1 MANPL
6 FATKSVDK
14 LRSDAEYGYGLKRR
28 LGARDLVLLGVG
40 GIIGTG
46 IFVLTGRAAAANAGP
61 AVALSFGVAAVASA
75 FAGLCYAEMASMIPI
90 AGSAY
95 TYAYATLGELIAWI
109 IGWDLIL
116 EYLVGAATVSVG
128 WSGYVCAFIKNV
140 VGHDLSPTWTHAPF
154 IWNEAATPHL
164 QATGAIINLPAV
176 LIVLAVTAILV
187 LGIKESARFNG
198 VIVLVK
204 VTVVLMFIVAAA
216 PFVDRQNWVPFIPDN
231 EGPFGRFGIS
241 GILQGGT
248 MVFFAYIGF
257 DAVSTA
263 AQETKNPQHNLPIG
277 ILGSL
282 AICTVLYIAVS
293 FILTG
298 VVHYTKL
305 SVPHPIA
312 LGIAVTGLR
321 SLEVAVE
328 IGAIAGLSSVMLVL
342 LLGQPRIFFSM
353 ARDGLLP
360 PVAARV
366 HPRFGTPHI
375 TTIVTGSVCAIAG
388 GLLPIDILGEL
399 TSIGTLFAFVLVSLG
414 VLILRIKRPDIPRT
428 FKVPG
433 GPYLV
438 PICGAL
444 TSGLL
449 MYTATTHT
457 ILRLFAWMAIGLCI
471 YFTYS
476 VKHSV
481 LRTGREPPIPFA
493 DPHTETP
500 PPRFVDE

>member
-1 MANPL
+1 MGNPL
-6 FATKSVDK
+6 FSTKSVDK
-14 LRSDAEYGYGLKRR
+14 LRSDAEYGYGLKRT
-28 LGARDLVLLGVG
+28 LTAFDLVLLGVG

-61 AVALSFGVAAVASA
+61 AVALSFTVAAIASA

-95 TYAYATLGELIAWI
+95 TYAYATMGELIAWI

-128 WSGYVCAFIKNV
+128 WSGYVCAFVKNV
-140 VGHDLSPTWTHAPF
+140 TGHELSTTWTRAPF
-154 IWNEAATPHL
+154 IWDEAAQQM
-164 QATGAIINLPAV
+164 QATGAIVNLPAV
-176 LIVLAVTAILV
+176 FIVLAVTAILV
-187 LGIKESARFNG
+187 VGIKESARFNG
-198 VIVLVK
+198 IIVLVK
-204 VTVVLMFIVAAA
+204 VAVVLMFIATAA
-216 PFVDRQNWVPFIPDN
+216 PFIRHENWVPFIPAN
-231 EGPFGRFGIS
+231 TGTFGKFGIS
-241 GILQGGT
+241 GILQGAT

-263 AQETKNPQHNLPIG
+263 AQETKNPQRDLPIG

-282 AICTVLYIAVS
+282 AICTVLYIAVAL
-293 FILTG
+293 ILTG
-298 VVHYTKL
+298 VVPYTKL

-312 LGIAVTGLR
+312 VGIAVTG
-321 SLEVAVE
+321 SHILESAVE
-328 IGAIAGLSSVMLVL
+328 VGAIAGLSSVMLVL

-360 PVAARV
+360 PVAAKV

-375 TTIVTGSVCAIAG
+375 TTIFTGCLCALAG
-388 GLLPIDILGEL
+388 GILPIDILGEL

-414 VLILRIKRPDIPRT
+414 VMILRIKRPDIPRS

-433 GPYLV
+433 GTYLV

-457 ILRLFAWMAIGLCI
+457 IIRLFVWMALGLVI
-471 YFTYS
+471 YFTYG

-481 LRTGREPPIPFA
+481 LRTGKEPDVPYA

-500 PPRFVDE
+500 PPRLLG

>member
-1 MANPL
+1 MASPL

-14 LRSDAEYGYGLKRR
+14 LRSDAEYGYGLKRS
-28 LGARDLVLLGVG
+28 LGALDLILLGIG

-61 AVALSFGVAAVASA
+61 AVALSFSVAAVASA

-95 TYAYATLGELIAWI
+95 TYAYATMGELVAWI

-140 VGHDLSPTWTHAPF
+140 TGHELSATWTHAPF
-154 IWNEAATPHL
+154 VWNEATQHM
-164 QATGAIINLPAV
+164 QATGAIVNLPAMF
-176 LIVLAVTAILV
+176 IVLAVTAILV

-198 VIVLVK
+198 IIVLVK
-204 VTVVLMFIVAAA
+204 VAVVLMFIVTAA
-216 PFVDRQNWVPFIPDN
+216 PFVRTENWVPFIPAN
-231 EGPFGRFGIS
+231 QGPFGRFGIS

-263 AQETKNPQHNLPIG
+263 AQETKDPQHNLPIG

-293 FILTG
+293 LILTG

-312 LGIAVTGLR
+312 LGIAATGLR

-360 PVAARV
+360 PVAAKV
-366 HPRFGTPHI
+366 HPRFGTPHV
-375 TTIVTGSVCAIAG
+375 TTIVTGSLCAVAG

-414 VLILRIKRPDIPRT
+414 VLILRLRRPDIPRS

-433 GPYLV
+433 GPYVV
-438 PICGAL
+438 PIGGAL

-457 ILRLFAWMAIGLCI
+457 ILRLFGWMALGLLI

-481 LRTGREPPIPFA
+481 LRTGKEPAVPFA

-500 PPRFVDE
+500 PPRLVD

>member
-1 MANPL
+1 MAHPL

-14 LRSDAEYGYGLKRR
+14 LRSDAEYSYGLKRT
-28 LGARDLVLLGVG
+28 LSAFDLVLLGVG

-61 AVALSFGVAAVASA
+61 AVALSFTVAAVASA

-95 TYAYATLGELIAWI
+95 TYAYATMGELIAWI

-128 WSGYVCAFIKNV
+128 WSGYVCAFFKNV
-140 VGHDLSPTWTHAPF
+140 TGHDLSPTWTHAPF
-154 IWNEAATPHL
+154 VWDEATH
-164 QATGAIINLPAV
+164 QMHATGAVVNLPAMF
-176 LIVLAVTAILV
+176 IVLAVTTILV

-198 VIVLVK
+198 IIVLIK
-204 VTVVLMFIVAAA
+204 VAVVLMFIAAAA
-216 PFVDRQNWVPFIPDN
+216 PFVRTENWTPFIPPN
-231 EGPFGRFGIS
+231 TGVRGHFGFS
-241 GILQGGT
+241 GIMQGAT

-263 AQETKNPQHNLPIG
+263 AQETKNPQRDMPIG

-293 FILTG
+293 LILTG

-312 LGIAVTGLR
+312 LGIAATGLR
-321 SLEVAVE
+321 ALETVVE

-360 PVAARV
+360 PLAAKV
-366 HPRFGTPHI
+366 HRRFGTPYV
-375 TTIVTGSVCAIAG
+375 TTIVTGSLCAIAG
-388 GLLPIDILGEL
+388 GILPIDILGEL

-414 VLILRIKRPDIPRT
+414 VAILRVKRPDIPRT
-428 FKVPG
+428 FKVPFGSYVIPIG
-433 GPYLV
+433 G
-438 PICGAL
+438 AA
-444 TSGLL
+444 TSLWLIGN
-449 MYTATTHT
+449 ATTHT
-457 ILRLFAWMAIGLCI
+457 IIRLFAWMAVGLVI
-471 YFTYS
+471 YVAYGR
-476 VKHSV
+476 KHSS
-481 LRTGREPPIPFA
+481 LRTGREPSFA
-493 DPHTETP
+493 AVDPHTETP
-500 PPRFVDE
+500 PPRLID

>member
-1 MANPL
+1 L

-14 LRSDAEYGYGLKRR
+14 LRADAEFAYGLKRT
-28 LGARDLVLLGVG
+28 LTALDLVLLGIG
-40 GIIGTG
+40 AIIGTG

-61 AVALSFGVAAVASA
+61 AVALSFTVAAIASA

-95 TYAYATLGELIAWI
+95 TYAYATMGELIAWI

-128 WSGYVCAFIKNV
+128 WSGYVCAFVKNV
-140 VGHDLSPTWTHAPF
+140 TGHDLSATWTRAPF
-154 IWNEAATPHL
+154 VWNEATQHM
-164 QATGAIINLPAV
+164 QATGAIVNLPAMF
-176 LIVLAVTAILV
+176 IVLAVTTILV
-187 LGIKESARFNG
+187 VGIKESARFNG
-198 VIVLVK
+198 IIVLVK
-204 VTVVLMFIVAAA
+204 VAVVLMFIVAAA
-216 PFVDRQNWVPFIPDN
+216 PFVRHENWVPFIPDN
-231 EGPFGRFGIS
+231 AGTFGRFGIS
-241 GILQGGT
+241 GILQGAT

-263 AQETKNPQHNLPIG
+263 AQETKNPQRDLPIG

-282 AICTVLYIAVS
+282 IICTVLYIAVS
-293 FILTG
+293 LILTG

-312 LGIAVTGLR
+312 LGIAATGMR

-360 PVAARV
+360 PVAAKV
-366 HPRFGTPHI
+366 HRRFGTPHV
-375 TTIVTGSVCAIAG
+375 TTIVTGSLCAVAG
-388 GLLPIDILGEL
+388 GVLPIDILGEL
-399 TSIGTLFAFVLVSLG
+399 TSIGTLFAFMLVSLG
-414 VLILRIKRPDIPRT
+414 VMILRLRRPDIPRS

-433 GPYLV
+433 GPYVV
-438 PICGAL
+438 PIFGVL

-449 MYTATTHT
+449 MYTATTNT
-457 ILRLFAWMAIGLCI
+457 IIRLFAWMAVGLVI
-471 YFTYS
+471 YFTYG

-481 LRTGREPPIPFA
+481 LRTGREPPVPFA

-500 PPRFVDE
+500 PPRLVD